1 MSLPRMCALPSSS
14 DVEKEKQR
22 LTAAAMFPGLQFMGF
37 PTVTT
42 AGSSVF
48 PPNMAAQISLF
59 NPHLQQYYANFI
71 HQQQML
77 QNLHSHS
84 PQSRIGSTFHFA
96 V

>member
-42 AGSSVF
+42 AGSS
-48 PPNMAAQISLF
+48 
-59 NPHLQQYYANFI
+59 QYYANFI